1 MDTFTSTLSF
11 LFFFFSLEASSCCAN
26 MHLAE
31 SLIASMHFMPE
42 NETSGDA
49 EKICN
54 LSR

>member
-11 LFFFFSLEASSCCAN
+11 LFFSLEASSCCAN
-26 MHLAE
+26 MHLDE
-31 SLIASMHFMPE
+31 SEFMHFMPE